1 MQTKPFRIILHLPRD
16 APLMLSPHQATVPP
30 LQLQLPLSPPT
41 HSPIHPTKLWVFSCH
56 AERGIYIYIYILCKK
71 RASRSQKMSQ
81 CFLHLIFS
89 EQTTTTTA
97 ARDTSLPP
105 TPIQWQ
111 LPPQTFQ
118 WKRERDASALCPFQR
133 QRQQWQQR
141 PKKASLRPLL
151 CTKWQHVLHKSRL
164 MSLHWGSRLRLR
176 LPLWLLSVFLL
187 RCLLAFAAFLCRVAS
202 SASVVGFRVNDL
214 DSGSL
219 NFFPNEFTSVCL
231 QGF

>member
-1 MQTKPFRIILHLPRD
+1 MFPSSIFF
-16 APLMLSPHQATVPP
+16 S
-30 LQLQLPLSPPT
+30 LPLLIHQSTPPNFE
-41 HSPIHPTKLWVFSCH
+41 FS
-56 AERGIYIYIYILCKK
+56 AATQNVEYIYIYILCKK

-81 CFLHLIFS
+81 CFFHLIFS

-97 ARDTSLPP
+97 RDTSLPP
-105 TPIQWQ
+105 TPSNGNCR
-111 LPPQTFQ
+111 PKPFSE
-118 WKRERDASALCPFQR
+118 RERDASALCPFQRQR

-141 PKKASLRPLL
+141 PKKASLRSLL

-164 MSLHWGSRLRLR
+164 MSLHRGSRLRLPLSP
-176 LPLWLLSVFLL
+176 LPPARPGVVLL
-187 RCLLAFAAFLCRVAS
+187 RCLLAFAAFLRRVAS
-202 SASVVGFRVNDL
+202 SGSVVGFRVNDL